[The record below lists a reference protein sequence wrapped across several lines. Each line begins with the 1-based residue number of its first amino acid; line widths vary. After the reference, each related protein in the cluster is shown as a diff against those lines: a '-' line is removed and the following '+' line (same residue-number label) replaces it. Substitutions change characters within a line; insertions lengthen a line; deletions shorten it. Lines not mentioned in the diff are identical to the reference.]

1 MTAIHC
7 HAKCEFNQYGRCAKR
22 NTKISETR
30 PRCLCRRKVMGMGK
44 KVTCKFCGRDII
56 ITTKR
61 QLGKLLPGDEGA

>member
-1 MTAIHC
+1 
-7 HAKCEFNQYGRCAKR
+7 
-22 NTKISETR
+22 
-30 PRCLCRRKVMGMGK
+30 MGK